1 MPPARRAA
9 SDIIG
14 GKLSLHARWCIL
26 WSLMELGKEQLERW
40 SILLQQIINGV
51 FFASRPL
58 GQYDLE
64 RLSRGNEPAITN
76 HITLLSNDSRQA
88 SEHPKRVKPPTIARK
103 SRQATF
109 AIKTLFLDVTY
120 IEEDIYRQSGNCYP
134 SLFKVWYPWS
144 HFIRRYSTNAEVY
157 TQPRPHQKP
166 SPLLFQLNITQS
178 IEKLHN
184 LDSNLHSINKYIPKK
199 TKF

>member
-1 MPPARRAA
+1 M
-9 SDIIG
+9 
-14 GKLSLHARWCIL
+14 
-26 WSLMELGKEQLERW
+26 
-40 SILLQQIINGV
+40 V
-51 FFASRPL
+51 FLFVSRPL

-88 SEHPKRVKPPTIARK
+88 SAHTKRVKPPTIARK

-120 IEEDIYRQSGNCYP
+120 IEEDTYSQSRNCYP

-144 HFIRRYSTNAEVY
+144 HFIRRYFMYSMKSYHPGQKESSDWFTLGTNMCWW
-157 TQPRPHQKP
+157 
-166 SPLLFQLNITQS
+166 LQLKVS
-178 IEKLHN
+178 KMN
-184 LDSNLHSINKYIPKK
+184 LNQWISQDGVAM
-199 TKF
+199 